1 MALRLL
7 RPIAM
12 ERAPAGRWRL
22 VLLAGLAVTGIL
34 MSAAWPQFH
43 PHPSWAELWVALAP

>member
-7 RPIAM
+7 RRVTM
-12 ERAPAGRWRL
+12 DRAPAGRWRL

-34 MSAAWPQFH
+34 MSAAWPQFR
-43 PHPSWAELWVALAP
+43 PHPSWTELCIALLP